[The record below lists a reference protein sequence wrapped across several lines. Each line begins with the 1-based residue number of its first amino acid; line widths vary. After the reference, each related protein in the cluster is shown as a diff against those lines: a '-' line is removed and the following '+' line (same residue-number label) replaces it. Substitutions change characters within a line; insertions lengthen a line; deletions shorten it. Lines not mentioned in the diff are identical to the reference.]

1 MQNHYSK
8 QSLWQLRNLIPITL
22 LIADILEL
30 PHKIRDGY
38 FRFLCP
44 ICKNFDTA
52 TNPKT
57 NLARCFTCKRN
68 FNTID
73 LVMIEQRLNFK
84 DAVRYLQAIQKVDA
98 KKLCTEIAKK
108 LSADTPRA
116 RENTAQPHPHRN
128 KQERR

>member
-1 MQNHYSK
+1 MQNRYSK
-8 QSLWQLRNLIPITL
+8 QALWQLRNLIPITL

-52 TNPKT
+52 TNPRT

-84 DAVRYLQAIQKVDA
+84 DAVRYLQAIQKVDT
-98 KKLCTEIAKK
+98 KKLCTEIAEK
-108 LSADTPRA
+108 LSADTSPG
-116 RENTAQPHPHRN
+116 T
-128 KQERR
+128 